1 MTDDELTEKIIACA
15 FKVHKAL
22 GQGFSERVYENAMRV
37 ELVRQSLKVRQQV
50 AIQVYYEGEVVGEFV
65 PDLWVEERVL
75 VELKAVLSLQKE
87 HEVQLVNYLTAT
99 KVDTGLLI
107 NFGPSVEIRRKFRTY
122 KPKTTGRQAEPVP
135 WASLSSTFCL
145 RLILSIL

>member
-22 GQGFSERVYENAMRV
+22 GPGFSERVYENAMRV

-107 NFGPSVEIRRKFRTY
+107 NFGPSVEIKRKFRTY
-122 KPKTTGRQAEPVP
+122 KPKAKGAG
-135 WASLSSTFCL
+135 
-145 RLILSIL
+145 

>member
-22 GQGFSERVYENAMRV
+22 GPGFSEKVYENSMRV
-37 ELVRQSLKVRQQV
+37 ALTHERIKVKRQV
-50 AIQVYYEGEVVGEFV
+50 AIQVYFEGEVVGEFV
-65 PDLWVEERVL
+65 PDLWVEDRVL

-99 KVDTGLLI
+99 QVDTGLLI
-107 NFGPSVEIRRKFRTY
+107 NFGPSVEIKRKFRTY
-122 KPKTTGRQAEPVP
+122 KPKAKGA
-135 WASLSSTFCL
+135 
-145 RLILSIL
+145 I